1 MQEWHHASK
10 SSILHNEVVSKTPPM
25 YPSILRTIEQS
36 GERLLSESDYY
47 QHSDDFVFDII
58 SSSMS

>member
-10 SSILHNEVVSKTPPM
+10 SSILHNEVVSKT
-25 YPSILRTIEQS
+25 PSILRTIEQS